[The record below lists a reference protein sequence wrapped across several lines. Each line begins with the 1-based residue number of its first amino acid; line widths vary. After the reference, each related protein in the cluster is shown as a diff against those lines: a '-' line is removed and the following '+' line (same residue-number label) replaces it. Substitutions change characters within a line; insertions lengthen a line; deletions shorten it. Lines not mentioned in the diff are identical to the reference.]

1 LKGELANSAYPRS
14 KLTEFGVGWGGLILV
29 DFFHRTQE
37 VRMSVAIST
46 APKTLVD
53 IVGKTS
59 ERTNRI
65 VRDAVL
71 VVSFAVFTAVL
82 AQVRFNLGFTPVP
95 ITGQTLAVLLSGTA
109 LGWRRGALS
118 MGLYWLAGIFMPI
131 AWYASDDSGTS
142 VKAGWHIATGSTA
155 GYLFGFVVAAAFV
168 GYLAERGQDRHVP
181 NGRLVVSRRRCV
193 LGRWCRHCCARR
205 EHQQQ
210 VASDRELAVA
220 ERRHVH
226 GD

>member
-1 LKGELANSAYPRS
+1 
-14 KLTEFGVGWGGLILV
+14 
-29 DFFHRTQE
+29 
-37 VRMSVAIST
+37 MSVAIST

-53 IVGKTS
+53 VVGKTS

-65 VRDAVL
+65 VRDAIL

-82 AQVRFNLGFTPVP
+82 AQVRFSLGFTPVP
-95 ITGQTLAVLLSGTA
+95 ITGQTLAVLLSGAA

-155 GYLFGFVVAAAFV
+155 GYRFGFVVAAAFV
-168 GYLAERGQDRHVP
+168 GYLAERGQDRNFATSLPAMLAGSAIVYVFGVAWLAHNLNVP
-181 NGRLVVSRRRCV
+181 VFNGEENAINWGLTPFIAGDLVK
-193 LGRWCRHCCARR
+193 
-205 EHQQQ
+205 
-210 VASDRELAVA
+210 LAFAGLLTPLAWKLVEKKA
-220 ERRHVH
+220 
-226 GD
+226 